1 MTFGQ
6 KLKVNLFKGYF
17 MSEFKY
23 TVTKKDVDLTIGQI
37 VKQNFNFSSRLKSKI
52 RQQHL
57 TTLNGSYVHGYL
69 KPTLGDVI
77 LVNMPKEKSDF
88 LAEDIPIYPVYE
100 DDDLLIINKQAGVII
115 HPTKGHPV
123 HTIANGL
130 MKYMEDTNQT
140 FKIRFVNRLDMDTTG
155 LVIVAKNSNTQ
166 NQLSK
171 QMKYNTISKEYV
183 AIVNGTLEEDSF
195 TINLPIGRPDLEQV
209 ARSVMEEGSPSVT
222 HVKVVKRFKKP
233 FTMVRLKLE
242 TGRTHQIRV
251 HMSHIGHPV
260 TGDYLYG
267 GDKPFLIERQA
278 LHAEKLTFFHPVTEE
293 EIVVTAPIPDDILEC
308 IKKIEG

>member
-1 MTFGQ
+1 
-6 KLKVNLFKGYF
+6 